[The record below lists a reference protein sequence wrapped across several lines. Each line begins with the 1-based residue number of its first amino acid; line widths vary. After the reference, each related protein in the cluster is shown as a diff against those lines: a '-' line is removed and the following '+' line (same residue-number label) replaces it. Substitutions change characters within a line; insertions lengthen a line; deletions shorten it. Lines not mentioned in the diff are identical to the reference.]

1 MSSLFQKYGGFTT
14 INVIVKDFYTE
25 VLQSPNL
32 KVYFVNSDM
41 ENLIDHQVKFISHL
55 LGGPAEYLGKSL
67 EMSHKHLNI
76 PMQDFL
82 EIAGILQDV
91 LIDNGMK
98 EDDVSKVMTIVASVQ
113 KNIVRDEDLA

>member
-1 MSSLFQKYGGFTT
+1 
-14 INVIVKDFYTE
+14 
-25 VLQSPNL
+25 
-32 KVYFVNSDM
+32 
-41 ENLIDHQVKFISHL
+41 
-55 LGGPAEYLGKSL
+55 
-67 EMSHKHLNI
+67 MSHKHLNI

-91 LIDNGMK
+91 LIDNSME